1 MAATRKTTATEE
13 NRNQEKKAAAKK
25 APPKKGTAAKKTAAA
40 SKKPAAAKKAA
51 KGEKL
56 VVVESP
62 AKAKT
67 ITKFLGKGFRVVASN
82 GHVRDLPKSQLGVD
96 VDNGFTPK
104 YITLRGR
111 GEVLERIR
119 KEAKGAER
127 VYLATDPD
135 REGEA
140 ISWHLSQVLGID
152 GGEECRIVFNEIT
165 PNAVKNAIK
174 SPRALDM
181 DLVEAQQ
188 ARRLLDRLVGY
199 KLSPLLWAKVRKGLS
214 AGRVQSVATRILC
227 DREEEI
233 RAFVPEEY
241 WVITALLAAGKAKK
255 PFEARLVAKN
265 GKKYEAKCEAD
276 AAAVKE
282 ALLGASYRAAE
293 VKKAEKLRNAPP
305 PFTTSNLQ
313 QEAARK
319 LGFTTKRTMLIA
331 QQLYE
336 GVEVKGV
343 GTGLVTYIRTD
354 SVRVSADA
362 QQAARALLQ
371 GRFGEQYVPERP
383 NVFKGRK
390 NAQDA
395 HEAIRPSYPEMTPD
409 SIKQYLTPEQYKLYR
424 LIYNRFLASQM
435 TPARIETV
443 SVLLNAQK
451 KGAKDSFGF
460 RATGSRV
467 LFDGYTA
474 IYTEGHDNGEE
485 EKESR
490 LPAIAEG
497 DEFACLDLKAD
508 QRFTQP
514 PMRYTEASLV
524 RELEEM
530 GIGRPST
537 FAPTIT
543 TIIERGYVKRE
554 KRVLYPT
561 ELGEIVT
568 NMMKENFSDIV
579 DVKFTA
585 DMEEKLDEVEE
596 GKLKSGAILKDFY
609 GPFKKNLERAEAT
622 IEKVEIADE
631 VSDVACD
638 KCGAM
643 MVYKTGRFGRFL
655 ACPNFPECR
664 NTKPI
669 TEPVDVPCPKCG
681 AKLLKRY
688 AKKGGKPFYGCE
700 RYPECDFVCWDP
712 PAKEKCP
719 NCGGFMVQKNGR
731 SGAELK
737 CTACGNAV
745 KATKNAEE

>member
-1 MAATRKTTATEE
+1 MAATRKVTATKEVKT
-13 NRNQEKKAAAKK
+13 QDEKKAAKK
-25 APPKKGTAAKKTAAA
+25 PSSKTKSAAKKSTAT
-40 SKKPAAAKKAA
+40 AKKAA
-51 KGEKL
+51 KGDKL

-96 VDNGFTPK
+96 VENGFTPK

-119 KEAKGAER
+119 KEAKAAER

-140 ISWHLSQVLGID
+140 ISWHLAQVLGID
-152 GGEECRIVFNEIT
+152 SDSECRIVFNEIT

-174 SPRALDM
+174 QPRALDLS
-181 DLVEAQQ
+181 LVDAQQ

-233 RAFVPEEY
+233 RSFVPEEY
-241 WVITALLAAGKAKK
+241 WVITAELAPEKAKK
-255 PFEARLVAKN
+255 PFEAKLVAKN
-265 GKKYEAKCEAD
+265 GQKYEAKNEEEAM
-276 AAAVKE
+276 AVKD
-282 ALLGASYRAAE
+282 ALKGAVYRAAE
-293 VKKAEKLRNAPP
+293 VKKAEKFRSAPP

-343 GTGLVTYIRTD
+343 STGLVTYIRTD
-354 SVRVSADA
+354 SVRVSTEA
-362 QQAARALLQ
+362 QEATRALLRE
-371 GRFGEQYVPERP
+371 RFGDAYVPEKP

-395 HEAIRPSYPEMTPD
+395 HEAIRPSYPDMTPD
-409 SIKQYLTPEQYKLYR
+409 SIKQYLTAEQYKLYR

-435 TPARIETV
+435 TPAKVETV
-443 SVLLNAQK
+443 SVLIHAEK
-451 KGAKDSFGF
+451 KGKKDSFDF
-460 RATGSRV
+460 KATGSRV

-474 IYTEGHDNGEE
+474 IYTEGQDNGEE

-497 DEFACLDLKAD
+497 DEFACTNLKTD
-508 QRFTQP
+508 QHFTQP

-524 RELEEM
+524 RELEEK

-537 FAPTIT
+537 YAPTIT

-568 NMMKENFSDIV
+568 KMMKENFPDIV

-585 DMEEKLDEVEE
+585 EMEEKLDEVEE
-596 GKLKSGAILKDFY
+596 GKLKSTALLQEFY
-609 GPFKKNLERAEAT
+609 GPFKETLEKAEAT

-631 VSDVACD
+631 VSDIPCD

-655 ACPNFPECR
+655 ACPNFPNCR

-712 PAKEKCP
+712 PAKEKCA

-731 SGAELK
+731 SGTELK
-737 CTACGNAV
+737 CMSCGNTM
-745 KATKNAEE
+745 KAAKHAEE